1 MNAFI
6 EFLHLIISYWIA
18 ICYLMIIFYYIKNS
32 GLLGGFLPLLL
43 FLWVLIDEKAA
54 SKIFWLISYI
64 SFSIITLVVFAYAL

>member
-1 MNAFI
+1 
-6 EFLHLIISYWIA
+6 
-18 ICYLMIIFYYIKNS
+18 MIIFYYIKNS

-64 SFSIITLVVFAYAL
+64 SFSIITLIVFAYAL